1 MNETIK
7 NQLNHRTIREF
18 KDEKL
23 DDGVIEAL
31 LNVANMAPTSNG
43 MQFFSII
50 KVTDQELKKKFAA
63 NGLQDYMARAPHLW
77 IFIVDLYRN
86 YNIAKENGQ
95 ENDEMIGFDK
105 FIQGFTD
112 AIISAQNVAVACE
125 SLGLGVNYFGNI
137 HNDTKKVIELLDL
150 PKLTYPAVG
159 LGFGL
164 PNQEPQLKPRMD
176 INLKTFENSYQVFNN
191 YNKKIADYDKE
202 MTTYYDLRDANR
214 RVDSF
219 SIQIPKKQGTVIA
232 NRDRMFETLLDQGFI
247 IDKKMKS

>member
-18 KDEKL
+18 KDENI
-23 DDGVIEAL
+23 DNGIIESL
-31 LNVANMAPTSNG
+31 LEVANMAPTSNG
-43 MQFFSII
+43 MQFFSIVR
-50 KVTDQELKKKFAA
+50 VTDPELKEQFAL
-63 NGLQDYMARAPHLW
+63 NGQQEYMARAPHLW
-77 IFIVDLYRN
+77 IFVVDLFRN

-112 AIISAQNVAVACE
+112 AIISAQNVAVAAE

-137 HNDTKKVIELLDL
+137 HNDTKHIIKLLDL
-150 PKLTYPAVG
+150 PELTYPAVG
-159 LGFGL
+159 LGFGI
-164 PNQEPQLKPRMD
+164 PNQNPQLKPRMD
-176 INLKTFENSYQVFNN
+176 INLKSFENKYQIYDN
-191 YNKKIADYDKE
+191 YNQKIADYDKE

-219 SIQIPKKQGTVIA
+219 SKQIPKKQGSIIA
-232 NRDRMFETLLDQGFI
+232 NRANMFNTLLKQGFKI
-247 IDKKMKS
+247 SKDEI

>member
-23 DDGVIEAL
+23 DDGVIESL
-31 LNVANMAPTSNG
+31 LKVANMAPTSNG
-43 MQFFSII
+43 MQFFSIVR
-50 KVTDQELKKKFAA
+50 VTDLNLKKKFAA
-63 NGLQDYMARAPHLW
+63 NGLQDYMSRAPHLW

-112 AIISAQNVAVACE
+112 AIIAAQNVAVSCE

-150 PKLTYPAVG
+150 PELTYPAVG

-176 INLKTFENSYQVFNN
+176 INLKTFENSYQTFDN
-191 YNKKIADYDKE
+191 YNEKIAEYDKE

-219 SIQIPKKQGTVIA
+219 STQIPKKQGTVIA
-232 NRDRMFETLLDQGFI
+232 NRNKMFETLIDQGFI
-247 IDKKMKS
+247 IDK

>member
-7 NQLNHRTIREF
+7 NQLDHRTIREF
-18 KDEKL
+18 KNEKIDDSIIESLL
-23 DDGVIEAL
+23 D
-31 LNVANMAPTSNG
+31 VANMSPSSNG
-43 MQFFSII
+43 MQLFSII
-50 KVTDQELKKKFAA
+50 KITDQNLKEELAK
-63 NGLQDYMARAPHLW
+63 NGLQEYMARAPYLW
-77 IFIVDLYRN
+77 IFIVDLFRN
-86 YNIAKENGQ
+86 YNIAKENYQ

-112 AIISAQNVAVACE
+112 AIIDAQNVAIACE

-176 INLKTFENSYQVFNN
+176 IDLKTFENSYQIFDN
-191 YNKKIADYDKE
+191 YNEKIADYDRE

-219 SIQIPKKQGTVIA
+219 STQIPKKQGIVIA
-232 NRDRMFETLLDQGFI
+232 NRDKMFETLLDQGFI
-247 IDKKMKS
+247 INKKMKS